1 MSLPAVTSRQ
11 EWLAARKELLVRE
24 KELTKLHDAL
34 NTSRRQVP
42 MVRIDKEYVFEGHDG
57 KARLTDMFGPNG
69 QLVLQHVMFD
79 PAWDDACPSCS
90 AGLDELSQGL
100 LRNLRARDTAFAA
113 LARAPQAK
121 IAAYKARKG
130 WDFAWYSSFGSDF
143 NYDFHVSIDASVAAV
158 MFNYR
163 DEAELKEAGLTRI
176 LDGASEQPG
185 VSCFLRDGDAV
196 FHTYSTFGRG
206 TEHLG
211 CACGTG
217 QAGGRTTSAALGLHR
232 AVEGAALAVAG
243 SVAVIAAL
251 VLHAAGE
258 GFALAALLRGERPGR
273 AAALLAITCVSPA
286 AGAAVLSRVPP
297 PAAVAPVLTC
307 LVARGLLRT
316 ALAALQ
322 LPA

>member
-11 EWLAARKELLVRE
+11 EWLAARKELLARE
-24 KELTKLHDAL
+24 KELTRLHDAL
-34 NTSRRQVP
+34 NTSRRQLP
-42 MVRIDKEYVFEGHDG
+42 MVRIDKEYVFEGPDG
-57 KARLTDMFGPNG
+57 KASLTDMFGPNG

-90 AGLDELSQGL
+90 AGLDELSPGL

-113 LARAPQAK
+113 VARAPQAK

-143 NYDFHVSIDASVAAV
+143 NYDFHVSIDASVAPV

-163 DEAELKEAGLTRI
+163 DEAELKGAGLTWI

-206 TEHLG
+206 TEQLG
-211 CACGTG
+211 GAYSILDIT
-217 QAGGRTTSAALGLHR
+217 ALGR
-232 AVEGAALAVAG
+232 QE
-243 SVAVIAAL
+243 
-251 VLHAAGE
+251 E
-258 GFALAALLRGERPGR
+258 WEEPKGR
-273 AAALLAITCVSPA
+273 AANARPAIPDFSE
-286 AGAAVLSRVPP
+286 
-297 PAAVAPVLTC
+297 
-307 LVARGLLRT
+307 
-316 ALAALQ
+316 
-322 LPA
+322 